1 MNCIAEIHCISDSES
16 NHKCITFQTRN
27 QITNALHVRQ
37 GIKTQ
42 IHCISDSESNHKCN
56 EYQTVNHT
64 TNALQFRQGI
74 KPQMHCILDR
84 ESNHKQTGNQT
95 TNALHF
101 RQGIKPQLNCIS
113 YSKSNH
119 KCIAFQTGNHTTKV
133 LQITYFTDDDNE
145 NNVTKKLHTK
155 HDVQTNKLIPYYN
168 LFIKPRTVCTM
179 QDTKKR

>member
-74 KPQMHCILDR
+74 KPQMHCISDR
-84 ESNHKQTGNQT
+84 ESNHKCIEFQTGSQT
-95 TNALHF
+95 TN
-101 RQGIKPQLNCIS
+101 RQGIKPQMHCMKIMSQKNFIPNMMFRQQINSILQFIYKTT
-113 YSKSNH
+113 YSIQVKSIFHIIRCFSN
-119 KCIAFQTGNHTTKV
+119 ILYPIF
-133 LQITYFTDDDNE
+133 
-145 NNVTKKLHTK
+145 
-155 HDVQTNKLIPYYN
+155 P
-168 LFIKPRTVCTM
+168 
-179 QDTKKR
+179 